1 MLSAVFGLLAVL
13 LGLWGMFTWGS
24 DLIHF
29 LKGIIPISLFFSG
42 LIAIVAGLAPKAP
55 PSGPKK

>member
-1 MLSAVFGLLAVL
+1 MLSAFFGVLAVL
-13 LGLWGMFTWGS
+13 AGLWGIQTWFG
-24 DLIHF
+24 DLVHF

-42 LIAIVAGLAPKAP
+42 LIAIIAGLAPKAP